1 MGTSYRK
8 DPKGK
13 LPQLMNQQKDSSINE
28 SKHQTSS
35 TCQSFRSRMPEIY
48 TFHSGGLPHDGWLD
62 SGSRPTVDSVLFC
75 ITAEQT
81 LNDGVERVV
90 NRKNHK
96 G

>member
-1 MGTSYRK
+1 
-8 DPKGK
+8 
-13 LPQLMNQQKDSSINE
+13 
-28 SKHQTSS
+28 
-35 TCQSFRSRMPEIY
+35 MPEIY